1 MTRAEQRLWF
11 EVLEGKK
18 TGYKW
23 TKQRIIGNFIVDFY
37 CHEKRLIIEVDG
49 GVHMEKEQYDAART
63 KYLEDLGIR
72 VLRFNNELVLRQ
84 TDEVRKMVM
93 NELAKRESL
102 NSDEASPQ
110 DPLSRGEKEEKKN
123 GGIGMGGESENI
135 IGGLVS
141 DPDSKPLPSTYNEYP
156 LERGTGA
163 PVKIP
168 TILCPFQKK
177 FFAGHQSKR
186 SKQERTSIQEELF
199 WNEKFTA
206 KIRGKDV
213 ILVDDL
219 ITTGYTAHTLGKLLK
234 EVGAK
239 SVVGYFLASEKT
251 YYEKNL
257 GKDGLDV

>member
-1 MTRAEQRLWF
+1 MSA
-11 EVLEGKK
+11 
-18 TGYKW
+18 Y
-23 TKQRIIGNFIVDFY
+23 
-37 CHEKRLIIEVDG
+37 RLIPAPE
-49 GVHMEKEQYDAART
+49 T
-63 KYLEDLGIR
+63 
-72 VLRFNNELVLRQ
+72 
-84 TDEVRKMVM
+84 
-93 NELAKRESL
+93 
-102 NSDEASPQ
+102 SP
-110 DPLSRGEKEEKKN
+110 PFK
-123 GGIGMGGESENI
+123 GGENQKRQGGFGNI
-135 IGGLVS
+135 PI
-141 DPDSKPLPSTYNEYP
+141 
-156 LERGTGA
+156 
-163 PVKIP
+163 I
-168 TILCPFQKK
+168 CPFQKK